1 MTSGEVS
8 EQSERLLKQLSE
20 SGQRLIGYF
29 YPHIPLELLMAH
41 DFMPVLVWADS
52 TVSGAY
58 EGSLQTFACSFARNI
73 FSQRVRDQLSVL
85 SGFIF
90 PGNTCDSLQ
99 NVGDIWRVRFP
110 NDIFFRLTYPAGGAG
125 RAAVKF
131 LAEELRILSKGIE
144 LKLGTGFS
152 REELRRSADFVGRFR
167 WAVQFIYAAR
177 LINPDVVSYS
187 ELAKAVRGFLSVPSL
202 DSLATAEA
210 LLSKVQKDMDAQG
223 HTDSVEKLSA
233 SLLERKIETPITPE
247 ETDSPRIVVLG
258 GMVEPTD
265 IAQLM
270 ESTPGGSD
278 SAIVFDMLSF
288 GFKTVFT
295 DPLSLDGDPF
305 EEMARATLKAHLE
318 PTQEGLQKRLDFL
331 KGMLSNLSIDGVIVC
346 EQSFCD
352 PDQFEAPSLENSVTD
367 SGIPALRL
375 PMDPEMSDKSRLSLR
390 VQSFLETL
398 ASG

>member
-1 MTSGEVS
+1 LTSGEVS

-29 YPHIPLELLMAH
+29 YPHVPLELLMAH
-41 DFMPVLVWADS
+41 DFLPVLVWADS
-52 TVSGAY
+52 TVAGAY

-110 NDIFFRLTYPAGGAG
+110 NDIAFRLTYPASEAGG
-125 RAAVKF
+125 AAVKF
-131 LAEELRILSKGIE
+131 LAEELRNLSKGIE
-144 LKLGTGFS
+144 LRLGTGFS
-152 REELRRSADFVGRFR
+152 REELKRSADLVGRFR

-177 LINPDVVSYS
+177 LIKPDVASYS
-187 ELAKAVRGFLSVPSL
+187 ELAKVVRGFLSVPSI
-202 DSLATAEA
+202 DSVSTAEA
-210 LLSKVQKDMDAQG
+210 LLSKVQKEMDGQG
-223 HTDSVEKLSA
+223 LTDSVETLSA
-233 SLLERKIETPITPE
+233 ALLERHVKTPFTPIK
-247 ETDSPRIVVLG
+247 TDSPRIAVLG

-265 IAQLM
+265 IASLM
-270 ESTPGGSD
+270 ESTQGGSD
-278 SAIVFDMLSF
+278 HVIVLDMLSF

-295 DPLSLDGDPF
+295 QPLSLDGDPF

-318 PTQEGLQKRLDFL
+318 PTQEGLPKRLDFL
-331 KGMLSNLSIDGVIVC
+331 RIMLSNLSIDGVIVC

-352 PDQFEAPSLENSVTD
+352 PDQFEAPSLEKAVSE
-367 SGIPALRL
+367 SGIPTLRL
-375 PMDPEMSDKSRLSLR
+375 PMDPEMSDMSRLSLR
-390 VQSFLETL
+390 IQSFLETL
-398 ASG
+398 ACG